1 MSYNI
6 ARRIARK
13 PKARESAKRCP
24 NGTYFAVDIIQPAGG
39 PMSLVSYSI
48 GVGETLVDDKA
59 QTAAAKLD
67 KAWFESHPN
76 RSHRIRHAVAGE
88 APGTT
93 TTEPYVAVRQVVPG
107 FRLRRFFAMA
117 VPLPEDE
124 APEHIAHAFY
134 DVLEEHPGG
143 PIFAQDLNQ
152 RIHAYGLGADIEDPS
167 NSKPPIV
174 H

>member
-1 MSYNI
+1 MSCS
-6 ARRIARK
+6 IARK
-13 PKARESAKRCP
+13 IARTKTKASAKRRP
-24 NGTYFAVDIIQPAGG
+24 GGAYFAVDIIQPAGG
-39 PMSLVSYSI
+39 PTSLVPYSI
-48 GVGETLVDDKA
+48 GPGETLVDDKA

-76 RSHRIRHAVAGE
+76 RSHRIRRAVAGE
-88 APGTT
+88 VPATT
-93 TTEPYVAVRQVVPG
+93 ATEPYVAVRQVAPG

-143 PIFAQDLNQ
+143 PIFAQDLDQ
-152 RIHAYGLGADIEDPS
+152 RIHAYGLGADIGDPS
-167 NSKPPIV
+167 DGTPPTV

>member
-6 ARRIARK
+6 ARQMRRK
-13 PKARESAKRCP
+13 SKAKESAKRCP
-24 NGTYFAVDIIQPAGG
+24 SGTYFVVDIIQPDGG
-39 PMSLVSYSI
+39 PMSVVPYSI
-48 GVGETLVDDKA
+48 GPGETLVDDNA
-59 QTAAAKLD
+59 QTTAAKLD
-67 KAWFESHPN
+67 KSWFESHPN

-88 APGTT
+88 APRTAS
-93 TTEPYVAVRQVVPG
+93 TEPYVAVRQVVPG

-143 PIFAQDLNQ
+143 PIFAQDLDQ
-152 RIHAYGLGADIEDPS
+152 RIHAYGLGADIGDPS
-167 NSKPPIV
+167 DSKPPTV